1 MLRQRRGTG
10 ARVPIQRLKSW
21 PNVDYDRVSRGFV
34 DRPDAWPIEEKK
46 KKTRKTSV
54 PGEHLIEA
62 KEQYGFRS
70 SYRSMKGV
78 RR

>member
-46 KKTRKTSV
+46 KLGR
-54 PGEHLIEA
+54 HLFQVNI
-62 KEQYGFRS
+62 
-70 SYRSMKGV
+70 
-78 RR
+78 